1 MITLWA
7 RDKLTG
13 RHLKRKTR
21 EYLEK
26 LEQGPLLASQST
38 AAELLKSMAHEA
50 GPKVHLGKTPWG
62 EPVVVPLL
70 DLVKACGLTTGG
82 MGAGKT
88 MFAMLPIMEMIR
100 LLPGLKNMSFGVL
113 DAKGELFERALY
125 LLGKRLAELPGGSA
139 RRTRPTH
146 CGDRLLLARGGES
159 L

>member
-38 AAELLKSMAHEA
+38 ATELLKSMAREA

>member
-13 RHLKRKTR
+13 GHLKRKTR
-21 EYLEK
+21 EYLNK

-38 AAELLKSMAHEA
+38 ATGLLKSMAHEPGA
-50 GPKVHLGKTPWG
+50 KVCLGKTLWG
-62 EPVVVPLL
+62 EPVIVPLL

-88 MFAMLPIMEMIR
+88 MFALLPIAEMIS
-100 LLPGLKNMSFGVL
+100 LLPSLTDMSFGVL

-125 LLGKRLAELPGGSA
+125 LLSARLAELHGQEREALA
-139 RRTRPTH
+139 RRIVVIDFSSRE
-146 CGDRLLLARGGES
+146 A
-159 L
+159 